1 MLVKLYIKI
10 EISPNLNQILLI
22 PKNIYR
28 IKNPS
33 STWRKDRSTL
43 GT

>member
-1 MLVKLYIKI
+1 
-10 EISPNLNQILLI
+10 
-22 PKNIYR
+22 R